1 MSPNVGPVDR
11 TLRATLGAVLLFLAF
26 LSGLPLF
33 AAPLFQYGAAVIG
46 VVMLATSAFKI
57 CPLYSLLGVKTCNHC

>member
-1 MSPNVGPVDR
+1 M
-11 TLRATLGAVLLFLAF
+11 GAVLLYLAF

-33 AAPLFQYGAAVIG
+33 TAPLFQYGAAAVG

-57 CPLYSLLGVKTCNHC
+57 CPLYSVLGFKTCKEC

>member
-1 MSPNVGPVDR
+1 MSPNVGTIDR
-11 TLRATLGAVLLFLAF
+11 TLRAALGAVLLYLAVF
-26 LSGLPLF
+26 SGLPLF

-57 CPLYSLLGVKTCNHC
+57 CPLYSVFGFKTCKEC

>member
-1 MSPNVGPVDR
+1 MTPNVGTMDR
-11 TLRATLGAVLLFLAF
+11 TLRATMGAVLLYLAF

-33 AAPLFQYGAAVIG
+33 AAPLFQYGAAAVG

-57 CPLYSLLGVKTCNHC
+57 CPLYSVLGFKTCKAC